1 MSIIQAIILG
11 IIQGLT
17 EFLPISS
24 SGHIELGKEILGI
37 QAQKDLTFT
46 VVVHGGTVL
55 STIVVFRK
63 DILAIFQDVRAWEW
77 NSSTQYLAKIGLS
90 MIPVGIIGLMFK
102 EEIET
107 FFFGNIFLVGIML
120 MVTGGL
126 LVFTY
131 FSRDHNQEIT
141 FKNSFIIGLA
151 QAFALL
157 PGISRSGSTIATAL
171 LLRVKKEDATKFSF
185 LMVLIPII
193 GANLKDILS
202 GEFTNQQIG
211 FLPLL
216 VGFIAAFLAG
226 LLACSWMVNI
236 VKKGKLIYFAIYCF
250 IVGVI
255 AVYYSLQWT

>member
-1 MSIIQAIILG
+1 MNIIQAIILG
-11 IIQGLT
+11 IVQGLT

-24 SGHIELGKEILGI
+24 SGHIELGKALLGI
-37 QAQKDLTFT
+37 EARKDLTFT

-63 DILAIFQDVRAWEW
+63 DILEIFEDLRERQW
-77 NSSTQYLAKIGLS
+77 NESTQYLAKIFIS
-90 MIPVGIIGLMFK
+90 MIPVVIIGLLFQ
-102 EEIET
+102 EEIEG
-107 FFFGNIFLVGIML
+107 FFFGNIFLVGNML
-120 MVTGGL
+120 LVTGGML
-126 LVFTY
+126 IFTY
-131 FSRDHNQEIT
+131 FSRDHDQEIT
-141 FKNSFIIGLA
+141 FKNAFIVGLA

-171 LLRVKKEDATKFSF
+171 LLRVKKDVATKFSF

-193 GANLKDILS
+193 GANLKDILF
-202 GEFTNQQIG
+202 GNLTNEGIG

-216 VGFIAAFLAG
+216 VGFLAAFFAG

-250 IVGVI
+250 IVGMI
-255 AVYYSLQWT
+255 AIYVSLQ